1 MRIRYL
7 FYLLVL
13 LILAMGGL
21 VFASLD
27 GAAHPR
33 RMLLAGVGLTL
44 VSLWFL
50 TYFYGKLIRPMNAIV
65 NGMDLLRSQDFNTR
79 LAKVGQFDSD
89 RVVEVFNR
97 MMNQLKE
104 ERRRLR
110 EAHEFFDLVIA
121 ASPMGVVVVGFDDR
135 IQTANRAAR
144 LFLDLSEDEL
154 IGKKIDSLHSR
165 LARELVPLKE
175 GEEETVRLGDAKVY
189 RCSLR
194 VFTDGGRSHPFYLIE
209 QVTAEVVKAE
219 KRAYEK
225 VIRMIGHEVNNTTA
239 GVTSTLE
246 TVSEALSEMP
256 QTEDLREVMQ
266 VCVERCYRM
275 SHFITSFADV
285 VKIPQPQLARVP
297 LHDHLQAVVRFMEPV
312 CEARHIR
319 LHTDFCSENP
329 QVDIDPTLMEQ
340 VWVNILK
347 NSVESIGEEGDITI
361 RTTGH
366 PASIVI
372 EDNGAGIPEEVERK
386 LFTPFFSTKPNGQGI
401 GLIFIREVLTLH
413 DLDFSLRTDADG
425 LTRFR
430 IQFKRF

>member
-7 FYLLVL
+7 FY
-13 LILAMGGL
+13 ILALFVLAQGIVLYMAFSGSHSRGL
-21 VFASLD
+21 LCV
-27 GAAHPR
+27 GE
-33 RMLLAGVGLTL
+33 GLTVVL
-44 VSLWFL
+44 LWFL
-50 TYFYGKLIRPMNAIV
+50 TYFYGKVIRPLNAIA

-97 MMNQLKE
+97 MMKQLKE

-121 ASPMGVVVVGFDDR
+121 ASPMGVIVVGFDDR
-135 IQTANRAAR
+135 VQTVNRAACR
-144 LFLDLSEDEL
+144 FLNLAEEDIVGHVLGDLD
-154 IGKKIDSLHSR
+154 SR
-165 LARELVPLKE
+165 LARELTPLGE
-175 GEEETVRLGDAKVY
+175 GGEETVRMGDAKVY

-194 VFTDGGRSHPFYLIE
+194 AFTDGGRSHPFYLIE
-209 QVTAEVVKAE
+209 PVTAEVVKAE

-225 VIRMIGHEVNNTTA
+225 VIRMIAHEVNNTTA
-239 GVTSTLE
+239 GITSTLD
-246 TVSEALSEMP
+246 TVNEALTEMP
-256 QTEDLREVMQ
+256 DTDDLREVMQ
-266 VCVERCYRM
+266 VCVERCYRL
-275 SHFITSFADV
+275 SRFITSFADV
-285 VKIPQPQLARVP
+285 VKIPQPQFVRTS
-297 LHDHLQAVVRFMEPV
+297 LHDHLRTVVRFMEPA

-319 LHTDFCSENP
+319 LHTDFCAENP
-329 QVDIDPTLMEQ
+329 MVDIDPTLMEQ

-347 NSVESIGEEGDITI
+347 NAVESIDADGDITI
-361 RTTGH
+361 RTKSH
-366 PASIVI
+366 PAGILI
-372 EDNGAGIPEEVERK
+372 EDNGKGISEDTEKK

-401 GLIFIREVLTLH
+401 GLIFIREVLTMH